1 MNSFLIFQRFVCV
14 RLLVSSIACKDCA
27 LIFVPYRFF
36 KTTALI
42 QENHK
47 RPQRAKALFYA
58 PIRLTLKHLK
68 SLQCNANKRHR
79 GGER

>member
-1 MNSFLIFQRFVCV
+1 MTSAT
-14 RLLVSSIACKDCA
+14 LLFSEFMITLYNGFSIRKKV
-27 LIFVPYRFF
+27 I
-36 KTTALI
+36 KG
-42 QENHK
+42 HK
-47 RPQRAKALFYA
+47 EQKPFSMP